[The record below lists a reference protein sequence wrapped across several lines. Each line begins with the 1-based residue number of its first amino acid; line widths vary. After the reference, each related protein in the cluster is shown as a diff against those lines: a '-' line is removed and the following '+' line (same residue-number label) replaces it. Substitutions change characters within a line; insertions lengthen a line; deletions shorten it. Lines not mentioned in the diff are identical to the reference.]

1 MTDSHPPVLAVST
14 VIFALRPDAESGFM
28 TLWLPLVRRTR
39 DPHLGLWALPGGWL
53 PPEEELSA
61 AAASTLR
68 ETTGLSPNYLEQLYT
83 FGDLGR
89 SPGSRVVSIVYWALV
104 QSTEAELATVGDNVQ
119 WFPADRL
126 PELAFDHNHI
136 VEYALWRL
144 RTKVEYS
151 RIAHAFLG
159 ETFWVPIVRHL
170 PSLPCRSIWTCTGA
184 RGRTVPETV
193 SERPALTR
201 VVFALAASSGVQ
213 PTATPEVA
221 LVPEPVTVA
230 RARSLPAA
238 RQVTGTDQAPSP
250 LVSVRATVTQPL
262 VPCFCTSTR
271 WPAIPLPSP
280 RFSVPETVSSSP

>member
-1 MTDSHPPVLAVST
+1 MTDPRPPVLAVST

-39 DPHLGLWALPGGWL
+39 DPYLGLWALPGGWL
-53 PPEEELSA
+53 PPEEELST

-68 ETTGLSPNYLEQLYT
+68 ETTGLSPKYLEQLYT
-83 FGDLGR
+83 FGDLSR

-104 QSTEAELATVGDNVQ
+104 QSTEADLAAVDENVQ

-159 ETFWVPIVRHL
+159 ETFTLAELREVHEAVRGKPIDPANFRRQVE
-170 PSLPCRSIWTCTGA
+170 S
-184 RGRTVPETV
+184 
-193 SERPALTR
+193 SE
-201 VVFALAASSGVQ
+201 
-213 PTATPEVA
+213 A
-221 LVPEPVTVA
+221 LVATDE
-230 RARSLPAA
+230 RR
-238 RQVTGTDQAPSP
+238 TGTKHRPPRLYRYNHQIELVDNGP
-250 LVSVRATVTQPL
+250 LTKERS
-262 VPCFCTSTR
+262 
-271 WPAIPLPSP
+271 
-280 RFSVPETVSSSP
+280 